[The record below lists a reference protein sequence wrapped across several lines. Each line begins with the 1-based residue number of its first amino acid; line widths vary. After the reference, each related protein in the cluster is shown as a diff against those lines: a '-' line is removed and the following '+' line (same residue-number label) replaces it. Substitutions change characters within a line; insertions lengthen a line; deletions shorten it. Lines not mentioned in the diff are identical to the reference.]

1 MSFKR
6 IFFRE
11 TQPPTETPP
20 ETTLNME
27 EATTVLFNCF
37 ALSQGDNVV
46 LRFIYAVYRN
56 AYGRHILPKN
66 FTKPKKAPK
75 SIADYASNPDTHIS
89 RSRRLNNYKDTLKIA
104 TREAQIF
111 KIILESPEV
120 LTSLGVNEKFRRD
133 DIPDPIFIKPEE
145 QIVLHMLDTDII
157 RSRRGLPIKFFPLI
171 LRANHPSAYEAI
183 LNQINIEQV
192 LAELGVIAAKPS
204 KFNPRSSSAEKY
216 LEKYD
221 YLQKIQQLKITKNTL

>member
-1 MSFKR
+1 MFCFYVHTMYRSNPQVVTPWLKYIVSKNAKCGYFQLFKNSVSYNWTFEFICKTMSFKR

-20 ETTLNME
+20 GTTLNME

-120 LTSLGVNEKFRRD
+120 LTSLGVNEKFRRE
-133 DIPDPIFIKPEE
+133 IK
-145 QIVLHMLDTDII
+145 
-157 RSRRGLPIKFFPLI
+157 
-171 LRANHPSAYEAI
+171 
-183 LNQINIEQV
+183 
-192 LAELGVIAAKPS
+192 
-204 KFNPRSSSAEKY
+204 
-216 LEKYD
+216 
-221 YLQKIQQLKITKNTL
+221 